1 MLAQKYVPSG
11 LRTLAREG
19 SSNATGFECP
29 IVRLCKQTEMV
40 YFQTKTTQLV
50 QNKTTF
56 NWVPMKSLHFN
67 VLYYSDICLVHYR
80 LNLKQRG

>member
-1 MLAQKYVPSG
+1 MYPRAEERSHVKEA
-11 LRTLAREG
+11 RTQVV
-19 SSNATGFECP
+19 SN
-29 IVRLCKQTEMV
+29 VQLCKQTEMV